1 MSESFIGEIKMMA
14 TTFAPRKWAMCNGTI
29 MAVNQNQPL
38 FALIGAQYGG
48 DGRSSFALPDMRGRI
63 PVHFGQGPGLQNYP
77 LTAKVGVE
85 DVTLQTSQIPSHTH
99 SLQASKNSANASTA
113 ISNVL
118 AKSPQSELAYL
129 NGAVTGEVQKMSESA
144 VRTAGGNASHNNMMP
159 YLAIHFVICLQ
170 GIFPS
175 RN

>member
-1 MSESFIGEIKMMA
+1 MSDSFIGDIKMMA
-14 TTFAPRKWAMCNGTI
+14 TTFAPRQWAMCNGTI

-48 DGRSSFALPDMRGRI
+48 DGRSSFGLPDMRGRI

-77 LTAKVGVE
+77 LAAKTGLE
-85 DVTLQTSQIPSHTH
+85 EVTLQKSQIPAHTH
-99 SLQASKNSANASTA
+99 SLQASNNSANSSSA
-113 ISNVL
+113 IGNVL
-118 AKSPQSELAYL
+118 ARSPETETAYTSDAGTSKVQELSAM
-129 NGAVTGEVQKMSESA
+129 AVESA
-144 VRTAGGNASHNNMMP
+144 GNTQPHNNMMP

>member
-14 TTFAPRKWAMCNGTI
+14 TTFAPRQWAMCDGAT
-29 MAVNQNQPL
+29 MAIYQNQPL
-38 FALIGAQYGG
+38 FALIGTQYGG

-77 LTAKVGVE
+77 IAAKTGVE
-85 DVTLQTSQIPSHTH
+85 EVTLQMSQIPAHTH
-99 SLQASKNSANASTA
+99 TLQASTNSANTSSA
-113 ISNVL
+113 IGNVL
-118 AKSPQSELAYL
+118 AKSPQNETAYL
-129 NGAVTGEVQKMSESA
+129 NGAV
-144 VRTAGGNASHNNMMP
+144 VRTVQALSEEAVESAGGNMPHNNMMP

>member
-1 MSESFIGEIKMMA
+1 MSDSFIGEIKMMA
-14 TTFAPRKWAMCNGTI
+14 TTFAPRQWAMCNGTI

-63 PVHFGQGPGLQNYP
+63 PVHFGQGLGLQNYP
-77 LTAKVGVE
+77 LAAKTGVE
-85 DVTLQTSQIPSHTH
+85 EVTLQTSQIPAHTH
-99 SLQASKNSANASTA
+99 SLQASNNSANTSTA
-113 ISNVL
+113 IGNVL
-118 AKSPQSELAYL
+118 AKSPQNETAYL
-129 NGAVTGEVQKMSESA
+129 NGTVTGAVQEFSESA
-144 VRTAGGNASHNNMMP
+144 VESAGGNEPHNNMMP

>member
-14 TTFAPRKWAMCNGTI
+14 TTFAPRQWAMCNGTI

-48 DGRSSFALPDMRGRI
+48 DARSSFALPDMRSRI
-63 PVHFGQGPGLQNYP
+63 PIHFGQGPGLQNYP
-77 LTAKVGVE
+77 LAAKAGVE
-85 DVTLQTSQIPSHTH
+85 EVTLQKSQIPAHTH
-99 SLQASKNSANASTA
+99 SLQASNNSANTSTA

-118 AKSPQSELAYL
+118 ATSPQGELAYL
-129 NGAVTGEVQKMSESA
+129 SGAVTGEVQKMSELA
-144 VRTAGGNASHNNMMP
+144 VRSTGGNASHNNMMP
-159 YLAIHFVICLQ
+159 YLAINFIICLH